1 MPDLTQ
7 FSEDFEPSGGLF
19 GARLSIAAGR
29 ARAAPRARL
38 SRRLQL
44 HLYAAVVCGWRR
56 RIVIEKVGAASSVMW
71 NPWAEK
77 AGAMADL
84 GDPAWRGMVCVET
97 GNVADNEVRLAADDE
112 HQMSTAIA
120 VRSAA
125 SDCFAAL
132 AMAAPLVSPMAGRPP
147 G

>member
-1 MPDLTQ
+1 
-7 FSEDFEPSGGLF
+7 
-19 GARLSIAAGR
+19 
-29 ARAAPRARL
+29 
-38 SRRLQL
+38 
-44 HLYAAVVCGWRR
+44 
-56 RIVIEKVGAASSVMW
+56 MW